1 MKVIVW
7 CIGFLVTSL
16 NMRPQCDIKNRVNA
30 DQTMYY
36 YLEPEVFYHTD
47 QNTLRGNITTD
58 KDHYFLQLLPAP
70 FPTKGSDAKLNKD
83 VEVKLS
89 GSELLM
95 LENYDVRYRKSD
107 TTLAL
112 LYLIPKDKVGLFLE
126 QEIDW
131 VNIDMGDEK
140 GPRHYIFVL
149 HKAAL
154 RVQLKCLMDMK

>member
-1 MKVIVW
+1 MKVST
-7 CIGFLVTSL
+7 CCLVLLFTGLKISS
-16 NMRPQCDIKNRVNA
+16 QCDIKNRVNA

-47 QNTLRGNITTD
+47 QNTLRGSITTD
-58 KDHYFLQLLPAP
+58 KDHYFLQLMPAP
-70 FPTKGSDAKLNKD
+70 FPAKGSDVKLNKH

-89 GSELLM
+89 GSELLI

-154 RVQLKCLMDMK
+154 RAQLKCLMDMK

>member
-7 CIGFLVTSL
+7 FIGFLIAGL
-16 NMRPQCDIKNRVNA
+16 NLSSQCDIKNRVNA

-36 YLEPEVFYHTD
+36 YLEPEVFYHTN
-47 QNTLRGNITTD
+47 QNTLRGSITTD
-58 KDHYFLQLLPAP
+58 KDNYFLQLMPAP
-70 FPTKGSDAKLNKD
+70 FPAKGADVKLTKH

-89 GSELLM
+89 GSELLI

-112 LYLIPKDKVGLFLE
+112 VYLIPKDKVSVFLE
-126 QEIDW
+126 QDIEW
-131 VNIDMGDEK
+131 VNVDMGEEK

-154 RVQLKCLMDMK
+154 REQLRCLLDMK